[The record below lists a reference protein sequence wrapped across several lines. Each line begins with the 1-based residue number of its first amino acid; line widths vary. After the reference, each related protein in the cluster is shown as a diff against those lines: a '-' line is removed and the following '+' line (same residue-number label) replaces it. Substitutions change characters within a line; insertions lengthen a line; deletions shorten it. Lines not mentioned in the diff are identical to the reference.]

1 MKINVKKNVRSELV
15 KLGVVDS
22 KISCEESLRSGFI
35 FGLWTRHAMKEV
47 QEVDYLEV
55 FFKKIG
61 VDIEELR
68 KLENDTE
75 RLELL
80 TEVLSNEKNEF
91 KLWFKVGL
99 WTYIYTWL
107 LGHDYHATE
116 TEAAR
121 SLISENPDTRKAGS
135 NFIGNLQDL
144 DWSPDKIE
152 SLNLDK
158 IIPFLWEEG
167 LRKWAGNPDMAVMS
181 DLRYEA
187 RLLDLKAKEDNTE
200 IRVKSALKEFVSG
213 LPVVGKSIAIMI
225 FGNKK

>member
-1 MKINVKKNVRSELV
+1 MKANTKKNVHSKLV

-22 KISCEESLRSGFI
+22 KVNCEESLRSGFV
-35 FGLWTRHAMKEV
+35 FGLWTRYEMKEV
-47 QEVDYLEV
+47 QEVDYLES
-55 FFKKIG
+55 FLKKVG

-75 RLELL
+75 RLELT
-80 TEVLSNEKNEF
+80 TEVLSKQKNEF

-107 LGHDYHATE
+107 LGHDYSATE
-116 TEAAR
+116 TEEAR
-121 SLISENPDTRKAGS
+121 LLIQENIDIRKAGS
-135 NFIGNLQDL
+135 SFIVCLQDL

-152 SLNLDK
+152 SFNLDK
-158 IIPFLWEEG
+158 LIPFLWEEG
-167 LRKWAGNPDMAVMS
+167 LRKWTGNPDMAVMS

-200 IRVKSALKEFVSG
+200 SRVKSALKEGISG
-213 LPVVGKSIAIMI
+213 IPVVGKSIAIMI